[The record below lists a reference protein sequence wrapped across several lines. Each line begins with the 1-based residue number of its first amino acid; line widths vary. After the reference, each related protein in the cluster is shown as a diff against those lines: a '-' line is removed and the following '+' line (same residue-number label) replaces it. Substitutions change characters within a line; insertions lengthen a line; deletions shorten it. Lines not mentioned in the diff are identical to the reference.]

1 MTIKHLL
8 LSVLFRKSK
17 FHIST
22 ISRNF
27 IINQLEEKDREQ
39 ISKYGQLLAIVLRI
53 ILSGEQINIDS
64 HRQLCKNTYLH
75 LRTNFEWVSITPTL
89 HKVLA
94 HSWEVIQLNDGFGL
108 KRIDESGLEGVNKL
122 LRNIRERHSRKT
134 SQRDCN
140 ADCLTRIW
148 LGSDPLIQKER
159 MLALP
164 YCNYCKISGHGTRY
178 CPTKKVIVIVCP
190 CDEDDALFNSLLIQ
204 SNDEI

>member
-1 MTIKHLL
+1 MHWWITRNITDKFIKW
-8 LSVLFRKSK
+8 K
-17 FHIST
+17 FYIST
-22 ISRNF
+22 IFRSF
-27 IINQLEEKDREQ
+27 IINQLEERHRSE
-39 ISKYGQLLAIVLRI
+39 IGKYGQQLAIILRV

-64 HRQLCKNTYLH
+64 HRQLCKDAYLH
-75 LRTNFEWVSITPTL
+75 LRTNFDWVSITPTL

-94 HSWEVIQLNDGFGL
+94 HSWEVIQLNEGFGL

-148 LGSDPLIQKER
+148 LGSDPLLQKER

-164 YCNYCKISGHGTRY
+164 YCTDCKISGHSTRY
-178 CPTKKVIVIVCP
+178 CPKKKAVVLP
-190 CDEDDALFNSLLIQ
+190 CDEDNALFQSLLIQ